1 MPSTSGMKH
10 SNSWSLTAF
19 VIEPELF
26 LEPQPALAPERLLM
40 LQTDAFAV
48 RTFGLVYSP
57 GAW

>member
-1 MPSTSGMKH
+1 MKH